1 MVIGGAYILWVLT
14 NVGTMTVLTPLM
26 EYPSESTC
34 TVEKSRVVPER
45 VPSVCVAKGF
55 APVVVSR

>member
-1 MVIGGAYILWVLT
+1 MVIGGAYIQWVL
-14 NVGTMTVLTPLM
+14 MTLGGVSVLTPLM

-34 TVEKSRVVPER
+34 SVEKSRVVPDR
-45 VPSVCVAKGF
+45 VPSVCVAKGY